1 MINHVAIIGR
11 LTKDIELRKTQSNKS
26 VVQFTLACNRN
37 FKTDG
42 QPDAD
47 FINCVAWGKT
57 AENMERYLKKGSLV
71 GIEGRIQTRKYDGN
85 NGKVYITEI
94 LVNNVQFL
102 EAKSGSQTNESVAG
116 YNSAQGEINAQG
128 NDFDYSSANLESSI
142 EIDPNEF
149 PFY

>member
-1 MINHVAIIGR
+1 MIGR

-37 FKTDG
+37 FKAEG
-42 QPDAD
+42 QPEAD
-47 FINCVAWGKT
+47 FISCVAWGKT

-71 GIEGRIQTRKYDGN
+71 GVEGRIQTRKYDGN

-102 EAKSGSQTNESVAG
+102 EAKSGSQANESVVG
-116 YNSAQGEINAQG
+116 YNYTTQGEINAQS